1 LPFRTAMA
9 TPPESSSGFG
19 AAKTVSVA
27 IPTYNRADFLR
38 QTLAGLVAQLFPRD
52 HFEILV
58 IDNNSTDHTAAVVA
72 EFAGAHPALRYIREP
87 QQGLDHA
94 RNRAIAEARGG
105 IIVFGD
111 DDILMAPDWLAQIA
125 VPLLADAGTR
135 RIGAVGGEVIP
146 VFPDGLP
153 DWVREWHAPLAFR
166 PDAGPLEA
174 RHSPM
179 GANLAFPRWVFAE
192 LGVFH
197 TALDRAAGNY
207 FSGGDSEMIRR
218 VRAAGHEVWFA
229 PGAAVRHQMPASRT
243 TFRYAA
249 RHAFDSARSRVIDRA
264 GQPGAAAYFAGR
276 LPANLAKAIGFG
288 VFALLNTLVF
298 RSGAAKQ
305 ALVRAWRSCG
315 YLYQIPRSLCGK
327 V

>member
-1 LPFRTAMA
+1 MPPPAAMKV
-9 TPPESSSGFG
+9 T
-19 AAKTVSVA
+19 VA

-38 QTLAGLVAQLFPRD
+38 QTLVGIVAQQFPRD

-58 IDNNSTDHTAAVVA
+58 INNNSHDHTAAIVA
-72 EFAGAHPALRYIREP
+72 EFAAAHPAPRHILET

-94 RNRAIAEARGG
+94 RNRAIAEARGE

-111 DDILMAPDWLAQIA
+111 DDILVKPDWLAQIA
-125 VPLLADAGTR
+125 VPLLADSAR

-166 PDAGPLEA
+166 PDLGPLEA

-179 GANLAFPRWVFAE
+179 GANLAFPKWVFE
-192 LGVFH
+192 QLGPFH

-218 VRAAGHEVWFA
+218 VRAAGLEVWFA
-229 PGAAVRHQMPASRT
+229 PGADVRHLMPASRT

-264 GQPGAAAYFAGR
+264 GQPRAAGYFVSR
-276 LPANLAKAIGFG
+276 LLGNIFKALGLAA
-288 VFALLNTLVF
+288 FALLSALIL
-298 RSGAAKQ
+298 RGDPAKK

-315 YLYQIPRSLCGK
+315 YLYQIPRSLFGK
-327 V
+327 T